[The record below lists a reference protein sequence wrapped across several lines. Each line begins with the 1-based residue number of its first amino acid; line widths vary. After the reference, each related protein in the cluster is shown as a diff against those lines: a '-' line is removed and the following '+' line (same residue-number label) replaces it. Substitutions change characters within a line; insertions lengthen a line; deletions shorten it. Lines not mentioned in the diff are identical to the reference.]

1 MRPGTCGAALY
12 DREPLRRWSTARTTL
27 LGDAVH
33 PMPPRHGQGAN
44 QAVEDGVALAVC
56 LAEAGPGGDGIAA
69 VLARYEA
76 VRRPHTTCVQLGS
89 RDGGGRGPG
98 KGVRDQ
104 AAGVRATSPERGK
117 DIGPHS
123 AVRADSR
130 VVAL

>member
-1 MRPGTCGAALY
+1 MAL
-12 DREPLRRWSTARTTL
+12 EHPPRTTL

-33 PMPPRHGQGAN
+33 PMPPHHGQGAN
-44 QAVEDGVALAVC
+44 QAIEDGVALAVC

-104 AAGVRATSPERGK
+104 AAGVRATSPETGK